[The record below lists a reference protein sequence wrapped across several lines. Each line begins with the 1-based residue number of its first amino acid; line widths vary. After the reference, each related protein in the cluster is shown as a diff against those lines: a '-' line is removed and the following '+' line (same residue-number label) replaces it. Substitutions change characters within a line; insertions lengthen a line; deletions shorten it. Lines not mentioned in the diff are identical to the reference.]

1 MIRYLLMVFGINCNN
16 KWIGNFLTGFTLLL
30 FSLVVIPIIFPI
42 SLNDELKVLI
52 LKIFCSLTTASKII
66 SILIIKFN
74 SSKIVRLYDQIEE
87 YQIKS
92 FIEHK
97 YYFSTTISILTAFIT
112 SGFTTTIYYYDFYFN
127 KLFKEFTE
135 TQELLPINQKLQIIL
150 IHFYLHA
157 WKTLLELMYRDFNTR
172 YISIIKSFI
181 QELNRNVN
189 EPDRDVIINAQ
200 RTVLQLIEFQSN
212 FKKYF
217 NFIKY
222 FIFVDIFSISGIMIY
237 ALIYVPTFNL
247 NFNILSISNLIL
259 MSIHSLWTFR
269 SGFKAKYLSEELMFK
284 LNRWKEM
291 RIEGFCFIEMQVLER
306 TVQIFKGN
314 ENNEAI
320 DSL

>member
-1 MIRYLLMVFGINCNN
+1 
-16 KWIGNFLTGFTLLL
+16 
-30 FSLVVIPIIFPI
+30 VIPIIFPI